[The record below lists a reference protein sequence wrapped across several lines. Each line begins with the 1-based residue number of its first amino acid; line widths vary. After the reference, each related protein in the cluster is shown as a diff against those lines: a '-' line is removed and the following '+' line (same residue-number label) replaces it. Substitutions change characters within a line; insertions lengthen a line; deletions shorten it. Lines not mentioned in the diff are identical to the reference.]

1 MQSKRGSLLETLFG
15 TASGFVISLLVWE
28 FVVKPLWKLDT
39 SFVENLSITMLF
51 TVVSVAR
58 SYVVRR
64 FFNWLNNKNNNSH
77 VTTRR
82 NHR

>member
-1 MQSKRGSLLETLFG
+1 MQTRRGSLFETLFG

-28 FVVKPLWKLDT
+28 FVVKPLWQLNT
-39 SFVENLSITMLF
+39 SFVENLGITMLF

-64 FFNWLNNKNNNSH
+64 FFNWLNNKNNKSH
-77 VTTRR
+77 VTTSR
-82 NHR
+82 NHW